1 MARIGLD
8 TNVLVRL
15 FVKDDA
21 EQCASV
27 ARLVRTLKGDDVFF
41 INIIVL
47 IETLWTLSRQ
57 YGYRKSQLVAL
68 VQALLERSDLEI
80 DQYEIVGNAINLS
93 RLLGAD
99 ISDALIGEL
108 NRLSACD
115 RTLTFDTKAAKT
127 VPGMELLA

>member
-1 MARIGLD
+1 MARIGVD
-8 TNVLVRL
+8 TNILVRL

-21 EQCASV
+21 EQFASV
-27 ARLVRTLKGDDVFF
+27 ARLVRTLKEDDVFF

-57 YGYRKSQLVAL
+57 YGYRKSQLLTL
-68 VQALLERSDLEI
+68 VQALLERRDLEI

>member
-1 MARIGLD
+1 MARIGVD
-8 TNVLVRL
+8 TNILVRL

-21 EQCASV
+21 EQFASAV
-27 ARLVRTLKGDDVFF
+27 QLVRTLEEDDVFS
-41 INIIVL
+41 INIVVL
-47 IETLWTLSRQ
+47 IEALWTLRRQ
-57 YGYRKSQLVAL
+57 YGYRKSQLLAL
-68 VQALLERSDLEI
+68 VQALLERGDLEI

-108 NRLSACD
+108 NRLSGCD

>member
-1 MARIGLD
+1 MARIGVD
-8 TNVLVRL
+8 TNILVRL

-21 EQCASV
+21 EQFASV
-27 ARLVRTLKGDDVFF
+27 VQLVRTLEEDDVFF
-41 INIIVL
+41 INIVVL
-47 IETLWTLSRQ
+47 IETLWTLRRQ
-57 YGYRKSQLVAL
+57 YGYRKSQLLAL
-68 VQALLERSDLEI
+68 VQALLERGDLEI

-108 NRLSACD
+108 NRLSGCD
-115 RTLTFDTKAAKT
+115 RTLTFDTKAARK